1 MPLLLHRGT
10 LKVCF
15 TSVNHK
21 VFILIGMTVPMRI
34 KTFITSHNMFLYADD
49 MLFLHPLKSSD
60 IATLNQHLQ
69 DIHYWLSLN
78 SLSINLQ
85 KSKYI
90 IFSLHPQPYLDSFPP
105 VKIDG
110 SSLQRV
116 YTCNYLGLLFK
127 PNLSWS
133 QHIQEAKK
141 KANKIIGLIYRHFY
155 TNCSS
160 STLLTLYKMMIR
172 PLLKYGSVIWDP
184 ISLTLISSI
193 ESTQHRALK
202 LVSKSWST
210 DYPSLL
216 SQVFCLPTLERRRK
230 IKAKVTL
237 IF

>member
-1 MPLLLHRGT
+1 
-10 LKVCF
+10 
-15 TSVNHK
+15 
-21 VFILIGMTVPMRI
+21 
-34 KTFITSHNMFLYADD
+34 MFLYADD
-49 MLFLHPLKSSD
+49 MLFLHPLKSSSD

-90 IFSLHPQPYLDSFPP
+90 IFSLCLQPYLDSLSS

-110 SSLQRV
+110 SPLQRV
-116 YTCNYLGLLFK
+116 YTYKYLGLLFK
-127 PNLSWS
+127 PNLSWF

-172 PLLKYGSVIWDP
+172 PILEYGSVIWDP
-184 ISLTLISSI
+184 ISPTLISSI
-193 ESTQHRALK
+193 ESTQHCALK
-202 LVSKSWST
+202 LVLVHW
-210 DYPSLL
+210 L
-216 SQVFCLPTLERRRK
+216 SFLTLT
-230 IKAKVTL
+230 ILSPHTWM
-237 IF
+237 